1 MLVLPEY
8 LSGDRA
14 KNNMCMYY
22 VMLHICKYSS
32 IYPNVSILSKTSVY
46 TGISNSSPQQHR
58 LLKLS
63 PLVLLQSC
71 PTLCDP
77 MDCSPPGS
85 SVHGILQARILE
97 WVAMSFS
104 KGLPDQESSCVSC
117 WSYIAGQFFY
127 LWPTREDH
135 FPCLSVKFLLTMI
148 ICLCHMPYIYLFT
161 SSTHI

>member
-1 MLVLPEY
+1 MTPSFLIYKMGTLTLVLSPSQDCCKSQGGIRYADTFCKQEG
-8 LSGDRA
+8 SG
-14 KNNMCMYY
+14 Y
-22 VMLHICKYSS
+22 MLCVLRCS
-32 IYPNVSILSKTSVY
+32 IMSDSVW
-46 TGISNSSPQQHR
+46 
-58 LLKLS
+58 
-63 PLVLLQSC
+63 
-71 PTLCDP
+71 P
-77 MDCSPPGS
+77 MDYSPPGS

>member
-1 MLVLPEY
+1 MLQTHLLYFLSQSQNQLFLLKSWVSFFFGEQYQKLKSVCQICLLLPGY

-32 IYPNVSILSKTSVY
+32 IYPNVSILSKTSIY
-46 TGISNSSPQQHR
+46 TDISNSSPQQHR

-71 PTLCDP
+71 PALCDP

-85 SVHGILQARILE
+85 SVHAILQARILE

-104 KGLPDQESSCVSC
+104 KGSS
-117 WSYIAGQFFY
+117 
-127 LWPTREDH
+127 
-135 FPCLSVKFLLTMI
+135 
-148 ICLCHMPYIYLFT
+148 
-161 SSTHI
+161 